1 MQKTTIIAILL
12 APILGPVMW
21 YAFMLPGR
29 YVSRLIWKHM
39 PEGRLKRILLKKNN
53 VLDPSRVW
61 PKLPPG
67 P

>member
-1 MQKTTIIAILL
+1 MQKTTVIALLL
-12 APILGPVMW
+12 APILGPILW
-21 YAFMLPGR
+21 WAFMLPGR

-39 PEGRLKRILLKKNN
+39 PDGRLKRILLRHNN
-53 VLDPSRVW
+53 VLDPEKVW